1 MRADQIIDLGPG
13 SRKAA
18 GEAAKSFIISDAN
31 KGIFQNGEKNISYS
45 NKGAGVGW
53 RTIGKGD
60 KAKRIFIDC
69 YINFKKRGMEIPGY
83 GRLKQYQAA
92 SLDRG
97 KLGKVNARLTSETL
111 RRITAK
117 EKTGNILFEL
127 NYERG
132 EVVLGLK
139 DQKKADVYDLSDEN
153 KTRVVNILM
162 KEISRK
168 ANKYMAQDIKIKI
181 GK

>member
-1 MRADQIIDLGPG
+1 MRADQIVDLNPG
-13 SRKAA
+13 SRRTA
-18 GEAAKSFIISDAN
+18 GEAAKSFIIADAN
-31 KGIFQNGEKNISYS
+31 KGKFQNGKSSINYGPYKNNKSYTYKDYKR
-45 NKGAGVGW
+45 NNMRTFVVDAGRKLKGFGG
-53 RTIGKGD
+53 
-60 KAKRIFIDC
+60 
-69 YINFKKRGMEIPGY
+69 
-83 GRLKQYQAA
+83 A
-92 SLDRG
+92 STDTQI
-97 KLGKVNARLTSETL
+97 KFVNAKLTGETL

>member
-1 MRADQIIDLGPG
+1 MRAQDIMKLSAS
-13 SRKAA
+13 SRKMA
-18 GEAAKSFIISDAN
+18 GEAAKGFIIADAD

-45 NKGAGVGW
+45 SKGAGIGW

-60 KAKRIFIDC
+60 KAKRVFIDS

-83 GRLKQYQAA
+83 GRLKQYKAV

-117 EKTGNILFEL
+117 GKTGDTLFEL
-127 NYERG
+127 NYQRG

-139 DQKKADVYDLSDEN
+139 KQKNADLYDLSNEN
-153 KTRVVNILM
+153 RTKVINILM
-162 KEISRK
+162 KEVARK
-168 ANKYMAQDIKIKI
+168 ADKYMAEDVKIKI